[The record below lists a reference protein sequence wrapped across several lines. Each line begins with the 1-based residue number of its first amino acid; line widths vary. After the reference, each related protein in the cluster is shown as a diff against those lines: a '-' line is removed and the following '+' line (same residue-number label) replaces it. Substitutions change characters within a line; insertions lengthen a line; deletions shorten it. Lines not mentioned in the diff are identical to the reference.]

1 MKHSTHNFLWGRRHF
16 FSKEKKDVDAL
27 AKRRTNE
34 RNRRISLEE
43 SRRAPPQAPFD
54 DEDDEMGVRF
64 EHTVGRG

>member
-1 MKHSTHNFLWGRRHF
+1 MGKSDATLFCYQ
-16 FSKEKKDVDAL
+16 KKKDVDAL

-43 SRRAPPQAPFD
+43 IRRAPPQAPFD